1 MAVIPT
7 CILLQGNPINKHRD
21 LGRLFP
27 MKPTNANRFIRRL
40 CFALLWSGSACEL
53 AEDVTEE
60 RTCKKDPAALQ
71 RRRLVAQGKRAS
83 SLSNY
88 TRVCAGVNR
97 KVCWGTTGMS
107 KALMRILCTPN
118 ARLSE
123 YFSRRQHFQS
133 RVTRV
138 QTKMFPDFGRLPTA
152 ATALPQRPH
161 GCTYSGLYSSAN
173 MIERTAGRSTLCYNA
188 ILLDYLSC
196 SSNNINMLNRLPKNP
211 HRSALMCCTSGLK
224 C

>member
-1 MAVIPT
+1 M
-7 CILLQGNPINKHRD
+7 
-21 LGRLFP
+21 
-27 MKPTNANRFIRRL
+27 
-40 CFALLWSGSACEL
+40 
-53 AEDVTEE
+53 
-60 RTCKKDPAALQ
+60 RTCKTDPAALQ
-71 RRRLVAQGKRAS
+71 RRRLMAQGKRAS

-88 TRVCAGVNR
+88 TWVCAGVNR
-97 KVCWGTTGMS
+97 KVCRGTAGMS
-107 KALMRILCTPN
+107 KALMRILWTPN

-138 QTKMFPDFGRLPTA
+138 ETKMLPDFGRLPTA

-173 MIERTAGRSTLCYNA
+173 MIERTVRRSTLCYNA

-196 SSNNINMLNRLPKNP
+196 SPNTLTCSTDFPSIPIDLHSCATLLA
-211 HRSALMCCTSGLK
+211 SSL
-224 C
+224 